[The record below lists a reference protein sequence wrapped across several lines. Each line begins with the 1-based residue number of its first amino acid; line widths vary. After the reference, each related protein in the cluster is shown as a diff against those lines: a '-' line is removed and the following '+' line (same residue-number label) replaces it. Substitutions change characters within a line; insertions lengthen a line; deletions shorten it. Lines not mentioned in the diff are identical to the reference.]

1 MKELILSWVNKIP
14 YGDYLQNKYMF
25 SLAILVIF
33 IILGFIV
40 WLIYSNVLQKLAKK
54 TETKADDQLFS
65 KTKWLLL
72 ILIIFYGFNLA
83 VENVYQNVWIDNLF
97 NSVLVVIFVMIL
109 MRIVGVIIEVWGE
122 QFSKK
127 TKSQMDDTILPL
139 FNKAVKVVF
148 LVIAFMWVLSIWHID
163 ITPYL
168 AGAGILGLV
177 LGFALQDT
185 LRNVFGGVSLIL
197 DKNFNLGDPI
207 LLDSGELGVVSEVG
221 LRSTRLTTYDHEV
234 LFVPNGQLANMKIRN
249 YVKPN
254 DRIRKIVEFG
264 VVYGS
269 DVDKVKKVVMGTL
282 KSVKDIYDD
291 PYMDVIF
298 VKMNDFSLDFK
309 ARFFV
314 EWKNAYN
321 KYVEVTEKIYND
333 LNKAGIGIPFPT
345 RTVYLKK

>member
-1 MKELILSWVNKIP
+1 MKELILGWVSKIP
-14 YGDYLQNKYMF
+14 YGGYLQNKYIF
-25 SLAILVIF
+25 SLAVLVIF
-33 IILGFIV
+33 VILGFIV
-40 WLIYSNVLQKLAKK
+40 WLIYSKVLQGLAKK
-54 TETKADDQLFS
+54 TKTQADDQLFS
-65 KTKWLLL
+65 KTKWLVLV
-72 ILIIFYGFNLA
+72 LIIFYGFNLA
-83 VENVYQNVWIDNLF
+83 VKNVYQNVLINSLF
-97 NSVLVVIFVMIL
+97 NSVLAVIFVLIIMKVVVVL
-109 MRIVGVIIEVWGE
+109 IEVWGE

-127 TKSQMDDTILPL
+127 TKSQMDDTLLPL

-148 LVIAFMWVLSIWHID
+148 VVIALMWVLSIWKID

-185 LRNVFGGVSLIL
+185 LRNVFGGVSLII

-234 LFVPNGQLANMKIRN
+234 IFVPNGQLANMKIRN

-254 DRIRKIVEFG
+254 NKVRKIVEFG

-269 DVDKVKKVVMGTL
+269 DVDKVKKIVMGTL
-282 KSVKDIYDD
+282 KSVKDISNE

-314 EWKNAYN
+314 EWKDAYS
-321 KYVEVTEKIYND
+321 KFIEVTEKIYND

-345 RTVYLKK
+345 STVYLKK